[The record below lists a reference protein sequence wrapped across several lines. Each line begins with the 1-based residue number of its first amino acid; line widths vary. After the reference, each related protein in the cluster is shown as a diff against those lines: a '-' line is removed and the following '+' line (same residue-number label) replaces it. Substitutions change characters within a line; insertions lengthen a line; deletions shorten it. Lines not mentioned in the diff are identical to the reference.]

1 MALLLILISSLL
13 NPLKGIRWRKCLFV
27 LVYFLASM
35 TNAAVRNITFELLCK
50 LDFEDVLVG
59 ANPALIFITPGKCS
73 ICERFESVYLEF
85 AADPIY
91 TGIMIELLNFQGD
104 IYHVNSSVV
113 PWSIPLESPVILLAD
128 SERKLPYC
136 GYLHHLHLT
145 NAIHQF
151 SNGVRAA
158 RLTDANFEHDTQA
171 STGSTT
177 GDWLIIFDLVNTSAL
192 QVYDGLAVSLRA
204 RGISLGI
211 VDPSK
216 STQTGKRFD
225 VSRQVSEQPSM
236 LMLHRSQV
244 YRYSG
249 TLKRF
254 DFAPVLQ
261 FALNSFHEHQA
272 HAVPR
277 PRMRFDE
284 ILDWIVEHY
293 LKLEVQ
299 HGSFVILA
307 AGIFVLFLAAS
318 SIGLLLVTC
327 FWMAGSFE
335 HAEKADNTGRSSDS
349 MDDEPTHEACDNAEE
364 HRSKRKLKE
373 N

>member
-1 MALLLILISSLL
+1 M
-13 NPLKGIRWRKCLFV
+13 LFV
-27 LVYFLASM
+27 YFAY
-35 TNAAVRNITFELLCK
+35 F
-50 LDFEDVLVG
+50 
-59 ANPALIFITPGKCS
+59 P
-73 ICERFESVYLEF
+73 
-85 AADPIY
+85 PI
-91 TGIMIELLNFQGD
+91 
-104 IYHVNSSVV
+104 SR
-113 PWSIPLESPVILLAD
+113 SP
-128 SERKLPYC
+128 
-136 GYLHHLHLT
+136 
-145 NAIHQF
+145 
-151 SNGVRAA
+151 
-158 RLTDANFEHDTQA
+158 
-171 STGSTT
+171 
-177 GDWLIIFDLVNTSAL
+177 
-192 QVYDGLAVSLRA
+192 SLRA

-225 VSRQVSEQPSM
+225 VSRQPLEQPSM

-261 FALNSFHEHQA
+261 FALNSFREHQA

-284 ILDWIVEHY
+284 ILDWTVEHY
-293 LKLEVQ
+293 LKLEAQ

-307 AGIFVLFLAAS
+307 AGIFVLFLVAS
-318 SIGLLLVTC
+318 SISLLLVTC

-335 HAEKADNTGRSSDS
+335 HAEKADSTGRSSDGV
-349 MDDEPTHEACDNAEE
+349 DDVPPHEAGDNAEE
-364 HRSKRKLKE
+364 HRSNRKLKE

>member
-1 MALLLILISSLL
+1 
-13 NPLKGIRWRKCLFV
+13 
-27 LVYFLASM
+27 
-35 TNAAVRNITFELLCK
+35 
-50 LDFEDVLVG
+50 
-59 ANPALIFITPGKCS
+59 
-73 ICERFESVYLEF
+73 
-85 AADPIY
+85 
-91 TGIMIELLNFQGD
+91 
-104 IYHVNSSVV
+104 
-113 PWSIPLESPVILLAD
+113 
-128 SERKLPYC
+128 
-136 GYLHHLHLT
+136 YLHHLHLT

-177 GDWLIIFDLVNTSAL
+177 GDWLIIFDLVNSSAF
-192 QVYDGLAVSLRA
+192 QVYDGLALSLRA

-216 STQTGKRFD
+216 STQTGKRFN
-225 VSRQVSEQPSM
+225 VSPQPSEQPSM

-244 YRYSG
+244 YRFSG

-254 DFAPVLQ
+254 DFVPVLQ
-261 FALNSFHEHQA
+261 FALNSFREHQA
-272 HAVPR
+272 HAIPR
-277 PRMRFDE
+277 PRMLFDE
-284 ILDWIVEHY
+284 LLDWTVEHY
-293 LKLEVQ
+293 LKFEVQ
-299 HGSFVILA
+299 HGSIVIVA

-318 SIGLLLVTC
+318 SISLLLVAC

-335 HAEKADNTGRSSDS
+335 HAEMADSTGRSPHGV
-349 MDDEPTHEACDNAEE
+349 DEELPHEAGDGAEA